1 MRGEEVL
8 GQTPE
13 KHIYKGGG
21 ISEEV
26 AREIGGVS
34 GESYITEAR
43 RRKHFKTGKV
53 TGDIEFCMKVK
64 KLRIEM
70 WPLDLMTLGVIHE
83 LDENFLVWY
92 VSDPLCHQL

>member
-8 GQTPE
+8 GQAPE

-21 ISEEV
+21 INEEV

-43 RRKHFKTGKV
+43 RRKDFKKGKV
-53 TGDIEFCMKVK
+53 
-64 KLRIEM
+64 
-70 WPLDLMTLGVIHE
+70 LGV
-83 LDENFLVWY
+83 Y
-92 VSDPLCHQL
+92 